1 MSRFHSY
8 IISSQ
13 KILQTYNGLQPFSIQ
28 LKKYFS
34 ANKKLGSTDRRAVAE
49 NCYAYMRTSHL
60 IVDESMEQK
69 ILKALFLCSNKS
81 NPVLAALAPEL
92 NMQCELTLPE
102 KLQLLQ
108 LNASTIFPFAD
119 ELSEQIDKE
128 LFALSMLQQPNL
140 FLRIRPEK
148 KQTVFSKLADAGI
161 DYSVALDDC
170 VILQNSTKL
179 EAVLAINKE
188 AVVQDINSQQVF
200 NWLDKE
206 NIFAEGKEKIAVWD
220 CCAASGGKSILLYDK
235 LSGKIKLT
243 VSDIR
248 ENILVNLQKRL
259 QQARV
264 EICHSFTADL
274 SKKTGEDFND
284 LFSIIICDAPCTGS
298 GTWSR
303 TPEQLAYFKKEK
315 IKDFAVLQKKISS
328 NALQH
333 LQAGGLF
340 FYITCSVFK
349 KENEEVVAFLQKEFS
364 LELLQIKY
372 LKGYHQQ
379 ADTLFVAVF
388 KKSIIE

>member
-140 FLRIRPEK
+140 FLRIRPGK

-303 TPEQLAYFKKEK
+303 TPEQLAFFKKEK
-315 IKDFAVLQKKISS
+315 INEYALLQKKISS

-364 LELLQIKY
+364 LELLQMKY

-388 KKSIIE
+388 KKKHY